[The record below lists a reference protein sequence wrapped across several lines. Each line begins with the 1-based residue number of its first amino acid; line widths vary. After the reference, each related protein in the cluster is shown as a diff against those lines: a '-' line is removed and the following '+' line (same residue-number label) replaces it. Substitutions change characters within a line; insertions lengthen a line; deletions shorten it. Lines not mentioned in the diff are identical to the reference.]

1 MRPTRQLRSLRSIQF
16 DQTLSCEH
24 QVRIMLRRIIA
35 PDALK
40 THRRAAAMAV
50 VRSGPSRRCGVARRT
65 MAGDTTVPCTTKSP
79 PLAKRR
85 RWGVVMRVH
94 PPSDAWLLCRD
105 DDGRR
110 KPSDVR
116 QRGAA
121 AMVGSRKSRGTVRR
135 CLVLES
141 KKAQRTDA
149 RTQVRVRRAI
159 DDAIV

>member
-85 RWGVVMRVH
+85 RWGVTMRVH
-94 PPSDAWLLCRD
+94 HPSDARLLCRD

-110 KPSDVR
+110 NHQTCD
-116 QRGAA
+116 GAA
-121 AMVGSRKSRGTVRR
+121 VAMVGSRKSRGTY
-135 CLVLES
+135 LVLKS
-141 KKAQRTDA
+141 KRPRGLTREHK
-149 RTQVRVRRAI
+149 
-159 DDAIV
+159 